1 MKLLLSF
8 ILSAAFVVFSGNSFA
23 EEKAYVAK
31 DNEEFYGTWIN
42 VDYGTRAHPYQK
54 IINFPGRYEAYGSA
68 NSEIVVERGTFTITD
83 KWTDSKGNI
92 WYKLIWMSDGLKYY
106 ELDKISNSG
115 KTWEFVFRP
124 SKYPQKIDSEIA
136 SYHIYHRR

>member
-31 DNEEFYGTWIN
+31 DNEEFYGTWTNI
-42 VDYGTRAHPYQK
+42 DYGTRAHPYQK
-54 IINFPGRYEAYGSA
+54 IINFPGRYEAYGSTK
-68 NSEIVVERGTFTITD
+68 SDIVMERGTFTITD

-92 WYKLIWMSDGLKYY
+92 WYTLIWMSDGLKYY
-106 ELDKISNSG
+106 ELDKGDKGDVLYISI
-115 KTWEFVFRP
+115 FR
-124 SKYPQKIDSEIA
+124 KLIC
-136 SYHIYHRR
+136 